1 MNGKK
6 MNTQRY
12 ITKYIS
18 AISGIVVALST
29 SAATIGPYSG
39 GVGNPND
46 HNAYDEPIPGF
57 IGPDGDGRVTNNN
70 QINPVFMAWATG
82 YVDYSP
88 APGVSSGFQSPERF
102 TGAVTGNNFDIVSL
116 GDLNQAQI
124 DAWLADPE
132 NNPGPG
138 EITLTFASGIGN
150 GAGADFAVF
159 ENGFFSNFTIP
170 ATGSVEG
177 TLFGELAYVE
187 VSSNG
192 VDFARFASHCLQPA
206 RVGAYGTFDPTGY
219 YNLAGKH
226 ANAYGQSWGTP
237 FDLDGLRDHALV
249 LSGAVDLNN
258 IGYVRLIDIPGSGDF
273 LDAYGNPI
281 YDAWVTW
288 GSGGADLDAIGVLN
302 TAIAPIPEPA
312 TFTLLGLG
320 VALLARRARLRK

>member
-1 MNGKK
+1 MKIATHL
-6 MNTQRY
+6 NTHF
-12 ITKYIS
+12 
-18 AISGIVVALST
+18 ALLILLGT
-29 SAATIGPYSG
+29 ALAANAATIGPYSG

-46 HNAYDEPIPGF
+46 TNPYDDPIPGF
-57 IGPDGDGRVTNNN
+57 VGVDGDGRVTNNN
-70 QINPVFMAWATG
+70 HVNPAFVAWATG
-82 YVDYSP
+82 YVDYVP
-88 APGVSSGFQSPERF
+88 APGVSSGFQAPERF
-102 TGAVTGNNFDIVSL
+102 TGAVTGNNVDIVSM

-124 DAWLADPE
+124 NAWLADPA

-138 EITLTFASGIGN
+138 EITLTFDSGIGN

-192 VDFARFASHCLQPA
+192 VDFARFASHCLQPV

-237 FDLDGLRDHALV
+237 FDLETLTSHSLV
-249 LSGAVDLNN
+249 LDGTVDLNN
-258 IGYVRLIDIPGSGDF
+258 IGYVRLVDIPGSGDF

-302 TAIAPIPEPA
+302 TAITPIPEPA
-312 TFTLLGLG
+312 TFALLGIGL
-320 VALLARRARLRK
+320 ALLARRGRSAE